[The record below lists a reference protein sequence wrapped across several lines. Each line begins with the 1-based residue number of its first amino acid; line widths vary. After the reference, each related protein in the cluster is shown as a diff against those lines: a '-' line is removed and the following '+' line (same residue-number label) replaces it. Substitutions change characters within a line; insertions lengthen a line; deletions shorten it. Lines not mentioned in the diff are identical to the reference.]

1 MIASFIARKVKQ
13 TQYFDQ
19 AGRRLP
25 VTVLEAGPCPVVQIK
40 DMDRDGYTS
49 IQLGFGTRKISKN
62 PQVGHAK
69 KARLTETPRFLREF
83 RVSDAPVVEV
93 GTVITVDQVFAPGDE
108 IAVTGV
114 SKGKGFAG
122 VVKRHHFRGGPATHG
137 QSDRERAPG
146 SVGGTTTPGRVYK
159 GKRMAGRMGS
169 DTVTIKGLKVMA
181 VDSERNL
188 LTISGLVPG
197 AANSLIMINRLS
209 ELQAKP
215 EVAEEVKPETK
226 EEVKAEEKPEVKE
239 PKEEKVEAK
248 AEVKEEKEVKKEV
261 KEAAPKEVAEEKKT
275 KE

>member
-1 MIASFIARKVKQ
+1 MIASFLARKLRQ
-13 TQYFDQ
+13 TQYFDT

-25 VTVLEAGPCPVVQIK
+25 VTILEAGPCPVVQIK
-40 DMDRDGYTS
+40 NIDHDGYTS
-49 IQLGFGTRKISKN
+49 IQLGFGTRKNTKN
-62 PQVGHAK
+62 PQIGHAK
-69 KARLTETPRFLREF
+69 KARLDKTPRFLREF
-83 RVSDAPVVEV
+83 RVSEVPSVEV

-159 GKRMAGRMGS
+159 GKRMAGRMGT
-169 DTVTIKGLKVMA
+169 DTVTVKGLKVMV
-181 VDSERNL
+181 VDAEKNL

-197 AANSLIMINRLS
+197 AANGLILINRLS

-215 EVAEEVKPETK
+215 EVKPTSAEATAGKEEAKEEVKPEVK
-226 EEVKAEEKPEVKE
+226 EEI
-239 PKEEKVEAK
+239 KEEKVSTSAKARADKEAK
-248 AEVKEEKEVKKEV
+248 VKEEKK
-261 KEAAPKEVAEEKKT
+261 A
-275 KE
+275 